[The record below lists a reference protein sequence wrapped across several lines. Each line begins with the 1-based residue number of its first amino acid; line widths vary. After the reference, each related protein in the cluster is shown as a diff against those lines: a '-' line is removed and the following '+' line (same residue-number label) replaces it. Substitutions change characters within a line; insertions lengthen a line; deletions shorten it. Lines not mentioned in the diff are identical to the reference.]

1 MSKHKNPSNKGNK
14 VSLSK
19 IHRVFNKYP
28 KKSFNYKQIARRVG
42 ADNEAQKTLVAQTL
56 AEMCKNKLLKE
67 VRPGDFQLLLRA
79 EDTKSFTVKGV
90 VDMTTTGSAYVI
102 VEGAESDIYISQ
114 KKTLNALH
122 QDVVRV
128 KVKNN
133 PSRARGSKK
142 FDSKPE
148 GEIVEVLERKRT
160 EFVGSLNVS
169 KDFAFLI
176 PDNPKMNVDIFV
188 PLKHLEGGKNGE
200 KALVKMT
207 DWPSTAGSP
216 FGKVV
221 QVLGKAGDNN
231 TEMVAILSSHALPSS
246 FPESLEKEAAKIP
259 VDITDKIVAERRDYR
274 EVMTF
279 TIDPA
284 DAKDFDDALS
294 IQKTKSGNW
303 EIGVHIADV
312 SHYVRKGSEIDKEAY
327 ERATSIYLVDR
338 VIPMLPEKLS
348 NLVCSLR
355 PDEEKLCFAAI
366 IEINDNGDILNNWLG
381 KTVIRSNKRFTYADA
396 QELIEADN
404 ENTPMSTEIKVL
416 DRLAKILRNTRLAQG
431 SIAFERTEVGFVLD
445 ENGNPLRVVPKVMK
459 DSNKLIEEFM
469 LLANRLVSEKI
480 GKTFSDPSGKQANKA
495 QPFVYRVHDAPNKD
509 KLALFTKFINTFG
522 HSIKLGTPRDISLS
536 LNKLLQDIKGKPEQN
551 VIETLAIRT
560 MAKAEYTTKNIGH
573 YGLGFQYYSHFTSP
587 IRRYPDLIVHR
598 LLEQYLKKEKIDQ
611 KDINALEA
619 ECQHCSEQERAAEQ
633 AERDSIKFKQVQ
645 FMSDQIGNE
654 YNGVISGI
662 AEYGLFVELV
672 DNKCEGLVRSKDLN
686 DDTYRFDKDNY
697 CFKGQRRGGKY
708 QLGDNINVVINSVDI
723 TKKQINLVLA

>member
-1 MSKHKNPSNKGNK
+1 MSKSKNPSNKGNK

-28 KKSFNYKQIARRVG
+28 KKSFNYKQIARRIG
-42 ADNEAQKTLVAQTL
+42 ADNEAQKTLVTQALT
-56 AEMCKNKLLKE
+56 EMCKKKLLKE
-67 VRPGDFQLLLRA
+67 VQPGNFQLIRRT

-102 VEGAESDIYISQ
+102 IEGAESDVYISQ
-114 KKTLNALH
+114 KNTLNALH
-122 QDVVRV
+122 QDVV
-128 KVKNN
+128 KVRIRSGSSKV
-133 PSRARGSKK
+133 RGRKK
-142 FDSKPE
+142 FDSKLE
-148 GEIVEVLERKRT
+148 GEIIEVLERKRT

-200 KALVKMT
+200 KALVKMI

-259 VDITDKIVAERRDYR
+259 VEITDEIVASRRDFR
-274 EVMTF
+274 DVMTF

-294 IQKTKSGNW
+294 IQKTKLGNW

-312 SHYVRKGSEIDKEAY
+312 SHYVEKGSDIDKEAY

-366 IEINDNGDILNNWLG
+366 IEMNGSGDVLNSWLG

-396 QELIEADN
+396 QELIEADS
-404 ENTPMSTEIKVL
+404 EDKPMSKEVKVL
-416 DRLAKILRNTRLAQG
+416 DRLAKVLRKTRLAQG
-431 SIAFERTEVGFVLD
+431 SIAFERTEVGFILD
-445 ENGNPLRVVPKVMK
+445 DKGNPTSVVPKVMK

-469 LLANRLVSEKI
+469 LLANRLVSERI
-480 GKTFSDPSGKQANKA
+480 GKTVSDTTKKQVNKVR
-495 QPFVYRVHDAPNKD
+495 PFVYRVHDAPDKD
-509 KLALFTKFINTFG
+509 KLVLFAKFINTFG
-522 HSIKLGTPRDISLS
+522 HSIKLGAPRDIALS
-536 LNKLLQDIKGKPEQN
+536 MNKVLQDIKGKPEQN

-573 YGLGFQYYSHFTSP
+573 YGLGFQFYSHFTSP

-598 LLEQYLKKEKIDQ
+598 LLGQYLNKDKVDQ
-611 KDINALEA
+611 KELNALEA
-619 ECQHCSEQERAAEQ
+619 ECQHCSEQERAAEH
-633 AERDSIKFKQVQ
+633 AERDSRKFKQVQ
-645 FMSDQIGNE
+645 FMSDQIGKE
-654 YNGVISGI
+654 YNGVISGV
-662 AEYGLFVELV
+662 AEYGLFVELA
-672 DNKCEGLVRSKDLN
+672 DNKCEGLVRSRDL
-686 DDTYRFDKDNY
+686 DDDNYRFEKDNY
-697 CFKGQRRGGKY
+697 CFKGQRNGKKY
-708 QLGDNINVVINSVDI
+708 QLGDSIAVVINSVDLI
-723 TKKQINLVLA
+723 KKQINLLLA